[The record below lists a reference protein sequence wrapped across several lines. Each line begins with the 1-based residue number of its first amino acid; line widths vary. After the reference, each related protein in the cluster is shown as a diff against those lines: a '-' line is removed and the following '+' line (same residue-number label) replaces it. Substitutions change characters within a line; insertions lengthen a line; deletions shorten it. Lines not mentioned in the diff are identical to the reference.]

1 VAKLT
6 KYKILIAYISL
17 IVIGIIGRYFS
28 GENGNFWNVWSA
40 IDTASAVAL
49 AVLAFFAYKQMIKDE
64 DEITLYFKVDGIL
77 KDTGLKL
84 LRKDCTRSEIIGIIG
99 MMQRKTD
106 KRFHYDPK
114 YLKILV
120 KEINLVQTAHK
131 NSIEVPISKEEFEQ
145 FTL

>member
-1 VAKLT
+1 VVKLT

-28 GENGNFWNVWSA
+28 GENGNFWKVWSA

-114 YLKILV
+114 YLKMLV

-145 FTL
+145 FAL